1 MSNTNTEV
9 LTTAYE
15 KLQGA
20 ITQSNTV
27 LPKLEEA
34 IEKGNLDNYATTSSL
49 EDKANITKVDN
60 IQEQINNLVIHGD
73 GNQNLEVVQAR
84 TNQKG
89 VQYNTLK
96 NLLDEINSNVKLGD
110 FSNGGFIS
118 GENRFFETDKAIRT
132 NYFYIEEGNFKL
144 KINNGYMYSIYLLD
158 SAKKNIYYSIKDCDF
173 NTTIN
178 SKGGYCL
185 VVIWKIDD
193 TQVQVSEK
201 DCFKIIKEGSN
212 EFFLGNVKNNT
223 TFDNSGVFLILFN
236 LILYLFYSLSCIAR

>member
-1 MSNTNTEV
+1 MAKKNFNAWELQQKVNEVDNKAEKTYVDEKVNTINTN
-9 LTTAYE
+9 
-15 KLQGA
+15 
-20 ITQSNTV
+20 
-27 LPKLEEA
+27 LEEKA
-34 IEKGNLDNYATTSSL
+34 NKTDVNDKFSKVNSSL
-49 EDKANITKVDN
+49 EDKANITKVNN

-84 TNQKG
+84 VNQKG

-118 GENRFFETDKAIRT
+118 EENRFFETDKAIRT

-201 DCFKIIKEGSN
+201 DCFKIIKERSN

-223 TFDNSGVFLILFN
+223 TPTMPN
-236 LILYLFYSLSCIAR
+236 